1 MKTIMGIEY
10 GRGCLRT
17 AIDGGPTGHTKNV
30 SKCKMDI
37 CYPRAI

>member
-17 AIDGGPTGHTKNV
+17 AIDDGPALP
-30 SKCKMDI
+30 
-37 CYPRAI
+37 PRAIQKMFPNAK